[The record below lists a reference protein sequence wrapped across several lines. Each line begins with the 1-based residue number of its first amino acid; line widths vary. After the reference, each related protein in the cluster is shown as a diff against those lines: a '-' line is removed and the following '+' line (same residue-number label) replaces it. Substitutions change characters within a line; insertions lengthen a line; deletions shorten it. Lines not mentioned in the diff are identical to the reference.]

1 MTTSRWLA
9 AALSA
14 CFMVVGAV
22 AGATDAPDN
31 WDGLVQIKPKR
42 MDMVYVLPGADFR
55 PYSKVMLDETEVA
68 FRKDWLKNMNDTRSV
83 SRKIDDDEAAKIM
96 AAASSNFSDV
106 WTKAL
111 EKAGYQVVTTP
122 GPDVLRLSPA
132 IADLYINA
140 PDTMEAGRVR
150 TYTAEAGEAT
160 LILEVRDS
168 RTNALLGRVVDRRE
182 TRYVGRHAAGQQR
195 HQPGRFPCAVL
206 AVGVDRRQGSRGTE
220 GAVAGAGNAD
230 PGPEAQV
237 TRGTGQDP
245 QAVPRVTVFEF
256 LLALY
261 AIVAGLGVSLL
272 VTSVGQMIEARDR
285 VHFYWVHSCWIALT
299 FVAHVVS
306 WFTIW
311 RFHDHAPWTVLQALL
326 LLARRSCCT

>member
-14 CFMVVGAV
+14 CFMVVGAA

-31 WDGLVQIKPKR
+31 WDGLVQVKPKR

-68 FRKDWLKNMNDTRSV
+68 FRKDWLKNMNDTRTV
-83 SRKIDDDEAAKIM
+83 SRRIDDSEVAKIKE
-96 AAASSNFSDV
+96 AASSNFSDV

-150 TYTAEAGEAT
+150 SYSAEAGEAT

-168 RTNALLGRVVDRRE
+168 QTNALLGRVVDRRE
-182 TRYVGRHAAGQQR
+182 TRTSVTMQQANRVTNQADFRALFSQWASIAGKGLEELKALS
-195 HQPGRFPCAVL
+195 PV
-206 AVGVDRRQGSRGTE
+206 
-220 GAVAGAGNAD
+220 
-230 PGPEAQV
+230 PEALAP
-237 TRGTGQDP
+237 GQK
-245 QAVPRVTVFEF
+245 
-256 LLALY
+256 LN
-261 AIVAGLGVSLL
+261 
-272 VTSVGQMIEARDR
+272 
-285 VHFYWVHSCWIALT
+285 
-299 FVAHVVS
+299 
-306 WFTIW
+306 
-311 RFHDHAPWTVLQALL
+311 
-326 LLARRSCCT
+326 